1 MSGNPTVASV
11 VAQDLA
17 GYGARRCFGL
27 LGTANFKISHGLVE
41 AGVELIS
48 ARHEGNAAAM
58 GDAYAKASGELTLVS
73 VHSGPGLTNALTGI
87 AEAAKSRTPLLVLAG
102 DVPNGAVKNNF
113 YIEQG
118 EMVRAVG
125 AVSER
130 LHTPGSAREDM
141 LRAVTRAL
149 RDRQTV
155 VLSMPLDVQHA
166 PLASNLP
173 PLELPPAPG
182 RLHPDPRAVERL
194 ADALARAQRPLILG
208 GRGAVISD
216 AEQDLVALADSTGA
230 LLATSVCGHGL
241 FSGNP
246 WSVGISGGFSSP
258 VADELISESDF
269 ILAFGASLTQW
280 TTKKGKLIAPG
291 AVVAQVDVDVPKLG
305 YQMPVQLAVHGDAK
319 ATAEALLTELG
330 KRGGSKTGRRN
341 NAMRERI
348 RAGDNHHFPHPDESS
363 KQFIDP
369 RTLSKAVDAILPADR
384 VVASDSGHFC
394 GWVPRYLRVPNARA
408 SCLSHSFQSVG
419 LGLPSTIGLAI
430 ANPGKLAVLG
440 TGDGGF
446 LMSMADMETTVRLG
460 LADVHPGLQRR
471 VLRGRS
477 ALLRPPRL
485 FDRHREISRHRFR
498 RDRPRLRRAR
508 RHGAHAGRSRSGQSL
523 GRRRR
528 ARRVRDRR
536 QDQSEPRSRL
546 ARRAFSVL
554 TLPLV
559 GRVGWGREERAIV
572 DGCITPRDLTYE
584 HSSTFVCDLPTPT
597 PAPPHKGEGKR

>member
-1 MSGNPTVASV
+1 MSASPTVASV
-11 VAQDLA
+11 IAADLA
-17 GYGARRCFGL
+17 SYGARRCFGL
-27 LGTANFKISHGLVE
+27 LGTANFKVTHGLVE

-48 ARHEGNAAAM
+48 ARHECNAASMA
-58 GDAYAKASGELTLVS
+58 DAYAKATGELTLVS

-87 AEAAKSRTPLLVLAG
+87 GEAAKSRTPLVVLAG

-113 YIEQG
+113 YIEQA

-130 LHTPGSAREDM
+130 LHTVNSAREDA
-141 LRAVTRAL
+141 LRAVTRAM

-155 VLSMPLDVQHA
+155 VLSMPLDVQHT

-182 RLHPDPRAVERL
+182 RPHPDPRAVERL

-208 GRGAVISD
+208 GRGAVISG
-216 AEQDLVALADSTGA
+216 AEGTLVALADRAGA

-258 VADELISESDF
+258 VADELISESDC

-291 AVVAQVDVDVPKLG
+291 AVVAQVDIEAPKLG
-305 YQMPVQLAVHGDAK
+305 YQMAVQLAVQGDAK
-319 ATAEALLTELG
+319 ATAEAVLAELD
-330 KRGGSKTGRRN
+330 KRGVKAAGRRSE
-341 NAMRERI
+341 AMRKRI
-348 RAGDNHHFPHPDESS
+348 VAGDNHHFPHPDESS
-363 KQFIDP
+363 AQHIDP

-419 LGLPSTIGLAI
+419 LGLPSAIGLAI

-446 LMSMADMETTVRLG
+446 LMSMADMETAVRLG
-460 LADVHPGLQRR
+460 LRLCILVYNDSSYAAEVHYFGRQGFSTDIVKFPETDFAAIARGYGARGTTVRTLADLAPVKAWVAEGAPGVFVIDGKINPNLE
-471 VLRGRS
+471 
-477 ALLRPPRL
+477 A
-485 FDRHREISRHRFR
+485 DW
-498 RDRPRLRRAR
+498 
-508 RHGAHAGRSRSGQSL
+508 HA
-523 GRRRR
+523 
-528 ARRVRDRR
+528 
-536 QDQSEPRSRL
+536 
-546 ARRAFSVL
+546 
-554 TLPLV
+554 
-559 GRVGWGREERAIV
+559 
-572 DGCITPRDLTYE
+572 E
-584 HSSTFVCDLPTPT
+584 HFPN
-597 PAPPHKGEGKR
+597 

>member
-1 MSGNPTVASV
+1 MSNPTVAAV
-11 VAQDLA
+11 VAKDLA

-48 ARHEGNAAAM
+48 ARHECNAASMA
-58 GDAYAKASGELTLVS
+58 DAYAKSTGELTLVS

-113 YIEQG
+113 YIEQA

-173 PLELPPAPG
+173 PLALPPPPG
-182 RLHPDPRAVERL
+182 RLHPDPHAIERL
-194 ADALARAQRPLILG
+194 ADALAQAKRPLILG
-208 GRGAVISD
+208 GRGAVISG
-216 AEQDLVALADSTGA
+216 AEPVLVALADRVGA

-241 FSGNP
+241 FSQNP
-246 WSVGISGGFSSP
+246 WSVGISGGFSSS
-258 VADELISESDF
+258 VADDLIAESDF
-269 ILAFGASLTQW
+269 ILGFGASFTQW
-280 TTKKGKLIAPG
+280 TTKKGKLIASG
-291 AVVAQVDVDVPKLG
+291 ALVAQVDIEAPKLG
-305 YQMPVQLAVHGDAK
+305 YQMPIQHAVHGDAR
-319 ATAEALLTELG
+319 ATAEALLAELDR
-330 KRGGSKTGRRN
+330 RGMTSPKDGRRSDI
-341 NAMRERI
+341 MRARI
-348 RAGDNHHFPHPDESS
+348 RAGDNHHFSHPDESS
-363 KQFIDP
+363 AQFIDP

-460 LADVHPGLQRR
+460 LRMCILVYNDASYAAEVHYFGRQGFSTDIVKFPAPAFAATARGYGARAATVRTLNDLDPVKAWVAEGAPGVFVIDGKINPSLEADWHAEHFPKDVH
-471 VLRGRS
+471 
-477 ALLRPPRL
+477 
-485 FDRHREISRHRFR
+485 
-498 RDRPRLRRAR
+498 
-508 RHGAHAGRSRSGQSL
+508 
-523 GRRRR
+523 
-528 ARRVRDRR
+528 
-536 QDQSEPRSRL
+536 
-546 ARRAFSVL
+546 
-554 TLPLV
+554 
-559 GRVGWGREERAIV
+559 
-572 DGCITPRDLTYE
+572 
-584 HSSTFVCDLPTPT
+584 
-597 PAPPHKGEGKR
+597 

>member
-1 MSGNPTVASV
+1 VNGNPTVASV
-11 VAQDLA
+11 IAGDLA

-27 LGTANFKISHGLVE
+27 LGTANFKVSHALVQS
-41 AGVELIS
+41 GVELIS
-48 ARHEGNAAAM
+48 ARHECNAASM
-58 GDAYAKASGELTLVS
+58 GDAYAKATGELTLVS

-87 AEAAKSRTPLLVLAG
+87 GEAAKSRTPLVVLAG

-118 EMVRAVG
+118 EMVRSVG

-130 LHTPGSAREDM
+130 LHTVSSAREDT

-166 PLASNLP
+166 TLPTNQP
-173 PLELPPAPG
+173 PLELPAAPG

-194 ADALARAQRPLILG
+194 ADALSRAQRPLILG

-216 AEQDLVALADSTGA
+216 AEPALVALADVVGA

-241 FSGNP
+241 FAGNP

-291 AVVAQVDVDVPKLG
+291 AVVAQVDVEVPKLG
-305 YQMPVQLAVHGDAK
+305 YQMPVQIAVHGDAK
-319 ATAEALLTELG
+319 ATAEALLEELG
-330 KRGGSKTGRRN
+330 RRGAQRAGRRT
-341 NAMRERI
+341 NAIRERI
-348 RAGDNHHFPHPDESS
+348 RAGDNHHYPWPDESTAHY
-363 KQFIDP
+363 IDP

-394 GWVPRYLRVPNARA
+394 GWVPRYLRVPNPRA

-419 LGLPSTIGLAI
+419 LGLPSAIGLAI

-446 LMSMADMETTVRLG
+446 LMSISDLETAIRLG
-460 LADVHPGLQRR
+460 LRLCILVYNDASYASEVHYFGRQGLSTDIVKFPDTDFASIARGYGARAATVRTLGDLEPVKAWVTEGCPGVFVIDGKINPDLEADW
-471 VLRGRS
+471 
-477 ALLRPPRL
+477 
-485 FDRHREISRHRFR
+485 
-498 RDRPRLRRAR
+498 
-508 RHGAHAGRSRSGQSL
+508 HA
-523 GRRRR
+523 
-528 ARRVRDRR
+528 
-536 QDQSEPRSRL
+536 
-546 ARRAFSVL
+546 
-554 TLPLV
+554 
-559 GRVGWGREERAIV
+559 
-572 DGCITPRDLTYE
+572 E
-584 HSSTFVCDLPTPT
+584 HFPS
-597 PAPPHKGEGKR
+597 

>member
-1 MSGNPTVASV
+1 VGVNGNPTVASV
-11 VAQDLA
+11 IAGDLA
-17 GYGARRCFGL
+17 GYGARRCFAL
-27 LGTANFKISHGLVE
+27 LGTANFKVSHALAQ

-48 ARHEGNAAAM
+48 ARHECNAASM
-58 GDAYAKASGELTLVS
+58 GDAYAKATGELTLVS

-87 AEAAKSRTPLLVLAG
+87 GEAAKSRTPLVVLAG
-102 DVPNGAVKNNF
+102 DVPNGAMKNNF
-113 YIEQG
+113 YIEQA
-118 EMVRAVG
+118 EMVRSVG

-130 LHTPGSAREDM
+130 LHTVNSAREDT

-166 PLASNLP
+166 SLPTNQP
-173 PLELPPAPG
+173 PLELPAAPG

-194 ADALARAQRPLILG
+194 ADALSRAQRPLILG

-216 AEQDLVALADSTGA
+216 AEGTLVALADSVGA

-241 FSGNP
+241 FAVNP

-291 AVVAQVDVDVPKLG
+291 AVVAQVDVEVPKLG
-305 YQMPVQLAVHGDAK
+305 YQMPVQIAVHGDAK
-319 ATAEALLTELG
+319 ATAEALLEELG
-330 KRGGSKTGRRN
+330 RRGVQRAGRRT

-348 RAGDNHHFPHPDESS
+348 RAGDNHHYPWPDESS
-363 KQFIDP
+363 AQFIDP
-369 RTLSKAVDAILPADR
+369 RTLSKAVDAILPTDR

-419 LGLPSTIGLAI
+419 LGLPSVIGLAV

-446 LMSMADMETTVRLG
+446 LMSIADLETAIRLG
-460 LADVHPGLQRR
+460 LRLCILVYNDASYAAEVHYFGRQGFSTDIVKFPDTDFASIA
-471 VLRGRS
+471 RGYG
-477 ALLRPPRL
+477 A
-485 FDRHREISRHRFR
+485 
-498 RDRPRLRRAR
+498 RA
-508 RHGAHAGRSRSGQSL
+508 AT
-523 GRRRR
+523 
-528 ARRVRDRR
+528 VR
-536 QDQSEPRSRL
+536 
-546 ARRAFSVL
+546 
-554 TLPLV
+554 
-559 GRVGWGREERAIV
+559 
-572 DGCITPRDLTYE
+572 
-584 HSSTFVCDLPTPT
+584 T
-597 PAPPHKGEGKR
+597 PADLEPVKAWVAEGCPGVFVIDGKINPELEADWHAEHFP